1 MKYIIGI
8 DPGKNGG
15 IAMLNEDGKVI
26 NVEKM
31 PETPKDLL
39 NHLVALV
46 AHAASTAS
54 QMCEPS
60 IVVYIE
66 KVGGIPGQGASS
78 AFSFGRGCGHLE
90 MALLA
95 LKLRTNDVTPQKWQK
110 LYSVGH
116 SSITTSTAAEKKEHK
131 LKLKAKCQSLFP
143 SLGKKIT
150 NATCD
155 ALLIAEYGRKQEVG
169 K

>member
-8 DPGKNGG
+8 DPGENGG
-15 IAMLNEDGKVI
+15 IALLDQEGNVI

-31 PETPKDLL
+31 PETPQDLYSSL
-39 NHLVALV
+39 AQLSSLVAALDD
-46 AHAASTAS
+46 S
-54 QMCEPS
+54 QL
-60 IVVYIE
+60 VVYIE

-78 AFSFGRGCGHLE
+78 AFSFGKGCGHLE

-95 LKLRTNDVTPQKWQK
+95 LKLKTNDVTPQKWQK

-116 SSITTSTAAEKKEHK
+116 SSITKSTAAEKKEHK
-131 LKLKAKCQSLFP
+131 LKLKAKAQSLFP

-155 ALLIAEYGRKQEVG
+155 ALLIAEYGRKQEIG
-169 K
+169 A

>member
-1 MKYIIGI
+1 MKYVIGI

-15 IAMLNEDGKVI
+15 IAMLDQDGQPIEVV
-26 NVEKM
+26 NM

-39 NHLVALV
+39 DCLSNLLMVGGAMSDN
-46 AHAASTAS
+46 ASFV
-54 QMCEPS
+54 C
-60 IVVYIE
+60 YIE

-78 AFSFGRGCGHLE
+78 AFSFGKGCGHLE

-95 LKLRTNDVTPQKWQK
+95 LKLSTNEVTPQKWQK
-110 LYSVGH
+110 GYQVGS
-116 SSITTSTAAEKKEHK
+116 SSITKSSAAEKKEHK
-131 LKLKAKCQSLFP
+131 NKLKAKSQSLFP
-143 SLGKKIT
+143 QLGKKIT

>member
-15 IAMLNEDGKVI
+15 IALLDQEGNVI

-31 PETPKDLL
+31 PETPQDLYSSL
-39 NHLVALV
+39 AQLSSLVAALDD
-46 AHAASTAS
+46 S
-54 QMCEPS
+54 QL
-60 IVVYIE
+60 VVYIE

-78 AFSFGRGCGHLE
+78 AFSFGKGCGHLE

-95 LKLRTNDVTPQKWQK
+95 LKMKTNDVTPQKWQK

-116 SSITTSTAAEKKEHK
+116 SSITKSTAAEKKEHK
-131 LKLKAKCQSLFP
+131 LKLKAKAQSLFP

>member
-15 IAMLNEDGKVI
+15 IALLDQEGNVI

-31 PETPKDLL
+31 PETPQDLYSSL
-39 NHLVALV
+39 AQLSSLVSAFDD
-46 AHAASTAS
+46 S
-54 QMCEPS
+54 QL
-60 IVVYIE
+60 VVYIE

-78 AFSFGRGCGHLE
+78 AFSFGKGCGHLE

-95 LKLRTNDVTPQKWQK
+95 LKLKTNDVTPQKWQK

-116 SSITTSTAAEKKEHK
+116 SSITKSTAAEKKEHK
-131 LKLKAKCQSLFP
+131 LKLKAKAQSLFP

-155 ALLIAEYGRKQEVG
+155 ALLIAEYGRKQEIG
-169 K
+169 A

>member
-1 MKYIIGI
+1 MKFIIGI
-8 DPGKNGG
+8 DPGEKGG
-15 IAMLNEDGKVI
+15 IAMLDQNGKVI

-31 PETPKDLL
+31 PETPKDLYD
-39 NHLVALV
+39 HLVALMS
-46 AHAASTAS
+46 HAASTAS
-54 QMCEPS
+54 QMCEPDV
-60 IVVYIE
+60 VVYIE

-78 AFSFGRGCGHLE
+78 AFSFGKGCGHLE

-95 LKLRTNDVTPQKWQK
+95 LKLSTNDVTPQKWQK
-110 LYSVGH
+110 
-116 SSITTSTAAEKKEHK
+116 TAAEKREHK
-131 LKLKAKCQSLFP
+131 RKLKAKCQSLFP
-143 SLGKKIT
+143 KLGKKIT

>member
-1 MKYIIGI
+1 MKFIIGI
-8 DPGKNGG
+8 DPGKSGG
-15 IAMLNEDGKVI
+15 IAMLDQDGKVVS
-26 NVEKM
+26 VEKM
-31 PETPKDLL
+31 PETPQDLL
-39 NHLVALV
+39 SRLLKLTESGFDMINGKRADF
-46 AHAASTAS
+46 
-54 QMCEPS
+54 
-60 IVVYIE
+60 VVYIE

-78 AFSFGRGCGHLE
+78 AFSFGKGCGHLE

-95 LKLRTNDVTPQKWQK
+95 LKLPTNDVTPQKWQK

-155 ALLIAEYGRKQEVG
+155 ALLIAEYGRKQEIG

>member
-15 IAMLNEDGKVI
+15 IVMLNQDGNVI

-31 PETPKDLL
+31 PETPKDLYD
-39 NHLVALV
+39 HLVALV
-46 AHAASTAS
+46 AHAASMAS
-54 QMCEPS
+54 QMEEPRV
-60 IVVYIE
+60 VVYIE

-78 AFSFGRGCGHLE
+78 AFSFGKGCGHLE

-95 LKLRTNDVTPQKWQK
+95 LKLSTNEVTPQKWQK
-110 LYSVGH
+110 GYQVGS
-116 SSITTSTAAEKKEHK
+116 SSITKSTAAEKKEHK
-131 LKLKAKCQSLFP
+131 LKLKAKAQSLFP

-155 ALLIAEYGRKQEVG
+155 ALLIAEYGRKIEVG

>member
-1 MKYIIGI
+1 MKYVIGI

-15 IAMLNEDGKVI
+15 IAMLDQDGQPIEV
-26 NVEKM
+26 VKM

-39 NHLVALV
+39 DCLSNLLMVGDAMSDN
-46 AHAASTAS
+46 ASFV
-54 QMCEPS
+54 C
-60 IVVYIE
+60 YIE

-78 AFSFGRGCGHLE
+78 AFSFGKGCGHLE

-95 LKLRTNDVTPQKWQK
+95 LKLSTNEVTPQKWQK
-110 LYSVGH
+110 GYQVGS
-116 SSITTSTAAEKKEHK
+116 SSITKSSAAEKKEHK
-131 LKLKAKCQSLFP
+131 NKLKAKSQSLFP
-143 SLGKKIT
+143 QLGKKIT

>member
-1 MKYIIGI
+1 MRSFIIGI

-15 IAMLNEDGKVI
+15 IAMLDEGGKVVNCI
-26 NVEKM
+26 KM
-31 PETPKDLL
+31 PDTPLEL
-39 NHLVALV
+39 YEHLVGLV
-46 AHAASTAS
+46 SHAAMSCT
-54 QMCEPS
+54 QMSEPM
-60 IVVYIE
+60 VYVYIE

-95 LKLRTNDVTPQKWQK
+95 LKLRTNYVTPQKWQK
-110 LYSVGH
+110 MYQVGT
-116 SSITTSTAAEKKEHK
+116 SSITKSTAAEKKEHK
-131 LKLKAKCQSLFP
+131 LKLKEKAQLLFP
-143 SLGKKIT
+143 DKKVT

>member
-1 MKYIIGI
+1 MNFIVGI

-15 IAMLNEDGKVI
+15 IAMLNQDGIVI

-31 PETPKDLL
+31 PETPQDLY

-54 QMCEPS
+54 QMEEPRV
-60 IVVYIE
+60 VVYIE
-66 KVGGIPGQGASS
+66 KVGGIPGQGASA
-78 AFSFGRGCGHLE
+78 AFSFGKGCGHLE

-95 LKLRTNDVTPQKWQK
+95 LKLPTNDITPQKWQK
-110 LYSVGH
+110 MYQVGS
-116 SSITTSTAAEKKEHK
+116 SSITKSTAAEKKEHK
-131 LKLKAKCQSLFP
+131 LRLKAKAQSLFP
-143 SLGKKIT
+143 QLGKKIT

>member
-1 MKYIIGI
+1 MKYVIGI

-15 IAMLNEDGKVI
+15 IAMLDQDGLPIEV
-26 NVEKM
+26 VKM
-31 PETPKDLL
+31 PETPQDLL
-39 NHLVALV
+39 DCLSNMMMVGGSLSENATFV
-46 AHAASTAS
+46 
-54 QMCEPS
+54 C
-60 IVVYIE
+60 YIE

-78 AFSFGRGCGHLE
+78 AFSFGKGCGHLE

-95 LKLRTNDVTPQKWQK
+95 LKLSTNEVTPQKWQK
-110 LYSVGH
+110 GYQVGS
-116 SSITTSTAAEKKEHK
+116 SSITKSSAAEKKEHK
-131 LKLKAKCQSLFP
+131 NKLKAKSQSLFP
-143 SLGKKIT
+143 QLGNKIT